1 MRFVIWRAELM
12 PTQWRSEYVGLQQ
25 KFQNLIRYS
34 LASRYTG
41 ILRYTC
47 PADTCTYL
55 QPSSIRGLA
64 AFVDNP

>member
-12 PTQWRSEYVGLQQ
+12 PTRWRSKYVGLQQ

-41 ILRYTC
+41 TQVYLSSRYL
-47 PADTCTYL
+47 YL
-55 QPSSIRGLA
+55 PSAVLDPRIGRIRG
-64 AFVDNP
+64 